1 MKTQTKGNKVTIDFG
16 HGIGKPTF
24 TAGGRKRYMLGDGM
38 VMVNGLIRFA
48 DGTEA
53 HCLLEIS
60 ELDSGEHF
68 GTGVFLPNG
77 QVVFQDEDDF
87 LSALGKTKDQV
98 YPYKYK
104 YTGKVHCYDHHI
116 GDDGWSH

>member
-1 MKTQTKGNKVTIDFG
+1 VKAQTKGNKVTINFG
-16 HGIGKPTF
+16 GQKSTF
-24 TAGGRKRYMLGDGM
+24 TAGGSKRYMLGHGF

-60 ELDSGEHF
+60 EIDSGEHF

-77 QVVFQDEDDF
+77 KVVFQDDDDF

-104 YTGKVHCYDHHI
+104 YTGKVNCDDHHI
-116 GDDGWSH
+116 GEDGWSH